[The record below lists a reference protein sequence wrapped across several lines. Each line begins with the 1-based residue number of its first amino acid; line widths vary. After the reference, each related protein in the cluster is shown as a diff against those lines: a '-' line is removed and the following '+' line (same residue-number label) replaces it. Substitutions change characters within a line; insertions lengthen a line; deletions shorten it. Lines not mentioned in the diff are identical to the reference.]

1 MHYRHIHLIDAVLIS
16 YPDVSHLGALP
27 YLVGKLGLNC
37 PIYATIPV
45 YKMGQMFMYDLYQ
58 SHYNMEDFDLFTLDD
73 VDAAFDKIIQLKYNQ
88 SISMKGIVIDVS
100 IALYSSYF
108 ILGKG
113 YGLTITPLP
122 AGHMIGG
129 TIWKIMK
136 VGEEDIIYANDF
148 NHKKERH
155 LNGCELEKL
164 QRPSLLIT
172 DAFNANY
179 QQARRRTR
187 DEKLMSK
194 WGI

>member
-1 MHYRHIHLIDAVLIS
+1 
-16 YPDVSHLGALP
+16 
-27 YLVGKLGLNC
+27 
-37 PIYATIPV
+37 
-45 YKMGQMFMYDLYQ
+45 LY
-58 SHYNMEDFDLFTLDD
+58 Y
-73 VDAAFDKIIQLKYNQ
+73 Y
-88 SISMKGIVIDVS
+88 
-100 IALYSSYF
+100 YF
-108 ILGKG
+108 YFPWIGKG

-164 QRPSLLIT
+164 QRPSLFIT

-179 QQARRRTR
+179 QQARRRAR
-187 DEKLMSK
+187 DEKLMSNCRK
-194 WGI
+194 SRKRHKALTNDFSKYSADFEEQRERFGRSGHGGACLGVGAHAGPALEEQRIGTFSIFVGITEQRQLQRRGVCQIANRMDERQVDAKF